1 VSGTERGIVLLR
13 HDQRSK
19 HVQIVNVMTPNPRTV
34 QPGDT
39 LQAAAQLM
47 DELNVGVLP
56 VTDGTSLI
64 GMLTDRDIVVRSTSA
79 GQDPR
84 TATVADAMS
93 SDVRTLP
100 PDASVLDAIRM
111 MQDQQL
117 RRVPVVDTSGT
128 LVGILS
134 LGDLADAGTP
144 EAADALEA
152 ISTPA
157 EPDR

>member
-1 VSGTERGIVLLR
+1 M
-13 HDQRSK
+13 
-19 HVQIVNVMTPNPRTV
+19 QITDVMTPNPRTV
-34 QPGDT
+34 QLSDT

-56 VTDGTSLI
+56 VTESGRLI
-64 GMLTDRDIVVRSTSA
+64 GMLTDRDIVIRSTSV

-84 TATVADAMS
+84 TATVAEAMTGEAWTLAVDA
-93 SDVRTLP
+93 T
-100 PDASVLDAIRM
+100 VLDAIRM
-111 MQDQQL
+111 MKEHQL
-117 RRVPVVDTSGT
+117 RRIPVVDAGGK

-144 EAADALEA
+144 EAADALEG